1 MGAWGTA
8 IFSDDVADDIRSE
21 YNSLLSVGAS
31 DEEATSIIFN
41 MYYFDECE
49 GTEDEPIFW
58 FALALA
64 QWKKGRLTEDI
75 RDAAIEFINIGD
87 DLERWNI
94 KGAEKDYEKRKKVLE
109 NLRETLLSP
118 MPERKKVRKPT
129 VIISPWKPGD
139 VLCYQLNHEKIKGE
153 KYYGKYVLLRVL
165 KVLRNPFSVLKQ
177 DEYFQERILF
187 GLYDWSGDKPPTYDI
202 TNNLEYIPLQDYEDM
217 VLGRR
222 YGNCGMLSWWA
233 KRELKERNITVIGND
248 ASYADNIPKFFR
260 IGLTECPMY
269 HFENIDIFLNQA
281 LLDFSKTNNK

>member
-21 YNSLLSVGAS
+21 YNSLLSVGAT

-58 FALALA
+58 FGLALA
-64 QWKKGRLTEDI
+64 QWKKGRLTKDI
-75 RDAAIEFINIGD
+75 RDAAIDFIDSGE

-165 KVLRNPFSVLKQ
+165 KILRYPFSVLKQ
-177 DEYFQERILF
+177 DEYFEEKVLF
-187 GLYDWSGDKPPTYDI
+187 ALYDWSGDEIPTSDI
-202 TNNLEYIPLQDYEDM
+202 TKYLEYIPLRDYEDI
-217 VLGRR
+217 VLGRM
-222 YGNCGMLSWWA
+222 YSNCGRLSWWS
-233 KRELKERNITVIGND
+233 KRELKDKNITVIGHD
-248 ASYADNIPKFFR
+248 SSYEDHIPKFFKT
-260 IGLTECPMY
+260 GETEYSMY
-269 HFENIDIFLNQA
+269 HFENIEIFLNQA
-281 LLDFSKTNNK
+281 LLDFSKMNSK